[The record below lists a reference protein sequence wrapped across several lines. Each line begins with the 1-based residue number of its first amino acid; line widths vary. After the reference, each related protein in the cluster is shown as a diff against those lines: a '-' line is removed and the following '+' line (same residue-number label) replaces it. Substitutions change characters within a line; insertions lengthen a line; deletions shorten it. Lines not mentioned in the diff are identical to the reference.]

1 MCRYGMLRLL
11 GRNSWRFL
19 SLSVSEGVT
28 EFVGLSVSVCHCRSK
43 YLSWVTVSFVT
54 VHHTTRQSPS
64 NRMSLVIAPP
74 VTLSQYLLVTSST
87 THTTRYSLSLLRQ
100 LLYVRHTWDC
110 LVYYCYLVYNKTSH
124 IFCRWWKP
132 LDNQFR
138 CLCWSPDFFPEDELR
153 QVPVS
158 VTLPESYPFVW
169 KCYRLGYYGRTL
181 PPVLK

>member
-1 MCRYGMLRLL
+1 MTFDGKCRQKSGNISGFGEICGVKTVFVMCRYGMLRLL

-100 LLYVRHTWDC
+100 LLYVRHT
-110 LVYYCYLVYNKTSH
+110 
-124 IFCRWWKP
+124 
-132 LDNQFR
+132 
-138 CLCWSPDFFPEDELR
+138 
-153 QVPVS
+153 
-158 VTLPESYPFVW
+158 
-169 KCYRLGYYGRTL
+169 
-181 PPVLK
+181 